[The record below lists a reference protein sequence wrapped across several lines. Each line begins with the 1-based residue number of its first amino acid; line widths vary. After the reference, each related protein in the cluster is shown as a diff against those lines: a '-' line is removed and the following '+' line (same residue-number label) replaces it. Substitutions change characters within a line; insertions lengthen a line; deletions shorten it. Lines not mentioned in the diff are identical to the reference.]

1 MQLVAIGRP
10 GGFGPLVGLGGDAP
24 DAHERADAAVPAAPA
39 SASRP
44 RLGDA
49 AEARFRAM
57 VDTQF
62 DFIWRTLRGLGV
74 PAANADDAA
83 QQVFLVA
90 AQKLD
95 LIAAGSERSFL
106 FSTARGIAANAR
118 RARTRSREVLDEDAL
133 AEPVSGAPDPEQ
145 LAARA
150 QARDLLLRIL
160 DGLAEDLRTVFVLF
174 ELEGMTTA
182 QMAELLDVPM
192 GTVAS
197 RLRRAR
203 EEFQAATKRFQAI
216 RGGKP

>member
-1 MQLVAIGRP
+1 MQLVAIGQP
-10 GGFGPLVGLGGDAP
+10 GGFGPFAGVGGDASVHDD
-24 DAHERADAAVPAAPA
+24 DAPPGVPTAPA

-44 RLGDA
+44 RLSGA
-49 AEARFRAM
+49 AEVRFRRM

-95 LIAAGSERSFL
+95 LITEGSERSFL

-118 RARTRSREVLDEDAL
+118 RARMRSREVLDDDTL

-150 QARDLLLRIL
+150 QARELLGRIL

-174 ELEGMTTA
+174 ELEGMTTS

-203 EEFQAATKRFQAI
+203 EEFQAATKRFQSA
-216 RGGKP
+216 RGGK